1 VTITRQLLKKA
12 KLENDVNILNRR
24 LKNNRMSLIA
34 MMNADAQITLT
45 ERAFPKHVMENQE

>member
-12 KLENDVNILNRR
+12 KLENDVNILIRR

-34 MMNADAQITLT
+34 MMNADARITLT
-45 ERAFPKHVMENQE
+45 ERTFPKHVMENQE